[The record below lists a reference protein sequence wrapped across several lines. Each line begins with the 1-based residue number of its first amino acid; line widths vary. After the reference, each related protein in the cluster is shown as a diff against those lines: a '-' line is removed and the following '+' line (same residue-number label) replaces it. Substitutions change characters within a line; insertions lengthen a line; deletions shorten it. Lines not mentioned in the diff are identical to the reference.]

1 MKQAARIGW
10 IILFV
15 LYVATVAWLCF
26 GNFTPDADMPREL
39 WGLPI
44 DKCVHF
50 MMFLPFP
57 VLATI
62 AFQKDSWWRTL
73 SWTTL
78 VAMVIAFAFENLQS
92 RINPW
97 RCTDPADLNANILG
111 ITTGLLIMVL
121 IGLFGKKK

>member
-57 VLATI
+57 ILGTI
-62 AFQKDSWWRTL
+62 AFHKTSWWRTL

-78 VAMVIAFAFENLQS
+78 VALVIAFTFENLQS
-92 RINPW
+92 RINHL